1 MRRFATGLLLIALP
15 SLAAAQQIVVSP
27 RPDKVTVTVY
37 RDPNGRGAMELGWLN
52 GFALISET
60 RRVSLP
66 AGESELRFE
75 GVAGGLIPQS
85 AVVSGLGDSVSE
97 KNRDA
102 KLLSPGTLIDAY
114 LGQRVHLRRT
124 SRATGKVIEQEAVI
138 RGSGQGIVIQTDQGV
153 EALRCTGVNETLT
166 TPSVPA
172 DLSAKPTLSVRA
184 RAERPVETDVILTYL
199 TSDLDWRAHYVA
211 TLAADGRTLSLF
223 AWLTLANGDETGFA
237 NADTMAVAGRLNREN
252 AERLQPEF
260 RPISI
265 ECWPSGTTSD
275 GLDQEGGYGISPPPP
290 PPPPPAPMAERSEAI
305 VVTGSRIMA
314 QREDLGDLKLY
325 RIPIPVTVAAHSQ
338 KQVALLERPQARV
351 ADLFRWDT
359 SFENDTD
366 EPQAARR
373 LLKMDNRKAN
383 GLGLPLPAGSFTLY
397 TMRDGR
403 PFMLGEGQMSDRAI
417 GEIVEVDLSDA
428 PGVRVSQ
435 RQVERKGKNRETVVT
450 VTNDQSVP
458 ARFEAR
464 FGDETKPIGGAV
476 KRRDG
481 YWVWEVLLPANST
494 RTLTLRYRPD

>member
-1 MRRFATGLLLIALP
+1 
-15 SLAAAQQIVVSP
+15 
-27 RPDKVTVTVY
+27 
-37 RDPNGRGAMELGWLN
+37 
-52 GFALISET
+52 
-60 RRVSLP
+60 
-66 AGESELRFE
+66 
-75 GVAGGLIPQS
+75 
-85 AVVSGLGDSVSE
+85 
-97 KNRDA
+97 
-102 KLLSPGTLIDAY
+102 
-114 LGQRVHLRRT
+114 
-124 SRATGKVIEQEAVI
+124 
-138 RGSGQGIVIQTDQGV
+138 
-153 EALRCTGVNETLT
+153 
-166 TPSVPA
+166 
-172 DLSAKPTLSVRA
+172 
-184 RAERPVETDVILTYL
+184 
-199 TSDLDWRAHYVA
+199 
-211 TLAADGRTLSLF
+211 
-223 AWLTLANGDETGFA
+223 
-237 NADTMAVAGRLNREN
+237 MAVAGRLNREY
-252 AERLQPEF
+252 AERLQPEY

-265 ECWPSGTTSD
+265 ECWPSGTTSE
-275 GLDQEGGYGISPPPP
+275 GLDQEGGYGIPPPPPP

-338 KQVALLERPQARV
+338 KQVALLEQPQARV

-359 SFENDTD
+359 SFENDAD

-403 PFMLGEGQMSDRAI
+403 PFLLGEGQMSDRAI

-435 RQVERKGKNRETVVT
+435 RQMERKGKDRETVVT
-450 VTNDQSVP
+450 VTNDQAVP

-481 YWVWEVLLPANST
+481 YWVWEVLVPANST